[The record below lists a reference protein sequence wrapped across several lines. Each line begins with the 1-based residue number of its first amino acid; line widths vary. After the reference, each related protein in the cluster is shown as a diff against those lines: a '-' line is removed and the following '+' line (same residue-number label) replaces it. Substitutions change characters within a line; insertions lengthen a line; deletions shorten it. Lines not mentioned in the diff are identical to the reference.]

1 MNTDGNLYALNKHLD
16 QLDLEDMRNDEIEL
30 RTGEVMET
38 LLGGGFIG
46 DVTIEDFME
55 DMEITDHLFAEYLK
69 GGNLLRDEL
78 CEQFNVFCEA
88 IAVEIV
94 DNYQPEPDEGTM

>member
-1 MNTDGNLYALNKHLD
+1 MNTDGNLYALNKYLE

-38 LLGGGFIG
+38 LLNGGFIG
-46 DVTIEDFME
+46 DITLEDFMG
-55 DMEITDHLFAEYLK
+55 DMDMDDHLFAEYLK
-69 GGNLLRDEL
+69 GGKLLREEL
-78 CEQFNVFCEA
+78 NDQFNVFCEA

-94 DNYQPEPDEGTM
+94 DN